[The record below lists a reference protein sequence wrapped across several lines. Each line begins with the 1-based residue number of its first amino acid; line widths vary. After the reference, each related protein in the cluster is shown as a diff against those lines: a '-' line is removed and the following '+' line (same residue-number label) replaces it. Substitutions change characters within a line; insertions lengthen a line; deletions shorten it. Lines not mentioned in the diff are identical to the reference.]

1 MRKNQKNLLVEKILE
16 NAQKNSNLKIFE
28 DTKNSITFG
37 QLLKV
42 SLSNVETINLFKGNY
57 IPILID
63 RNIDSLIAILSVIL
77 SKKTFCPIS
86 PSLPYKRIKKMSQAL
101 SSKYIINCSNKNLSK
116 LLNLKEIKIN
126 KIYSLANLKNTKIN
140 IPYKYD
146 NFNDIFYVLFTSG
159 STGSPKGVKLS
170 YANIHNTL
178 LWSKKYLHW
187 SKQKIGIATQF
198 SFDISMFDVFSG
210 LFFNVPSFIFSNPS
224 DPFLSLKEINK
235 NKVTS
240 IFSVPTFFS
249 SFMKFDLLK
258 KKNRIKR
265 IISGGD
271 FFPPKDILYWKNNTS
286 SEIINVWGPTET
298 SIVNTMYKIKNK
310 DIKNLLIGKNQPVGK
325 SQKEME
331 INIIKNKKI
340 LKKKEI
346 GEICMSGKCVAS
358 GYLGHIKN
366 KRNFIELNGKSSYL
380 TGDIG
385 YFDSKGY
392 LYILGRKDNTVKISG
407 YRVDTLEIQNIVN
420 KIDYISNSLVFALE
434 NYGQKMLC
442 LAIETKKIISIEKI
456 KNILSQ
462 HLPQYSMPKKI
473 KFFEKFPLNLNFK
486 IDRNNIQ
493 KRFYEE

>member
-1 MRKNQKNLLVEKILE
+1 
-16 NAQKNSNLKIFE
+16 
-28 DTKNSITFG
+28 
-37 QLLKV
+37 
-42 SLSNVETINLFKGNY
+42 
-57 IPILID
+57 
-63 RNIDSLIAILSVIL
+63 
-77 SKKTFCPIS
+77 
-86 PSLPYKRIKKMSQAL
+86 
-101 SSKYIINCSNKNLSK
+101 
-116 LLNLKEIKIN
+116 
-126 KIYSLANLKNTKIN
+126 
-140 IPYKYD
+140 
-146 NFNDIFYVLFTSG
+146 
-159 STGSPKGVKLS
+159 
-170 YANIHNTL
+170 
-178 LWSKKYLHW
+178 
-187 SKQKIGIATQF
+187 
-198 SFDISMFDVFSG
+198 
-210 LFFNVPSFIFSNPS
+210 
-224 DPFLSLKEINK
+224 
-235 NKVTS
+235 
-240 IFSVPTFFS
+240 
-249 SFMKFDLLK
+249 
-258 KKNRIKR
+258 
-265 IISGGD
+265 
-271 FFPPKDILYWKNNTS
+271 
-286 SEIINVWGPTET
+286 
-298 SIVNTMYKIKNK
+298 MYKIKNK

-420 KIDYISNSLVFALE
+420 KIDNISNSLVFALE

>member
-1 MRKNQKNLLVEKILE
+1 M
-16 NAQKNSNLKIFE
+16 
-28 DTKNSITFG
+28 
-37 QLLKV
+37 
-42 SLSNVETINLFKGNY
+42 
-57 IPILID
+57 
-63 RNIDSLIAILSVIL
+63 
-77 SKKTFCPIS
+77 
-86 PSLPYKRIKKMSQAL
+86 
-101 SSKYIINCSNKNLSK
+101 
-116 LLNLKEIKIN
+116 
-126 KIYSLANLKNTKIN
+126 
-140 IPYKYD
+140 
-146 NFNDIFYVLFTSG
+146 
-159 STGSPKGVKLS
+159 
-170 YANIHNTL
+170 
-178 LWSKKYLHW
+178 
-187 SKQKIGIATQF
+187 
-198 SFDISMFDVFSG
+198 
-210 LFFNVPSFIFSNPS
+210 
-224 DPFLSLKEINK
+224 
-235 NKVTS
+235 
-240 IFSVPTFFS
+240 
-249 SFMKFDLLK
+249 
-258 KKNRIKR
+258 
-265 IISGGD
+265 
-271 FFPPKDILYWKNNTS
+271 YWKNNTS

-420 KIDYISNSLVFALE
+420 KIDNISNSLVFALE